1 MLSSEYERRAE
12 RLVSAS
18 VVYMQW
24 EEQKAWQMTVRT
36 TKQIASYLAR
46 VPGHE
51 ACKAVQQT

>member
-18 VVYMQW
+18 VVKW

-36 TKQIASYLAR
+36 TKQIASYSAR

-51 ACKAVQQT
+51 ACEAVQQT